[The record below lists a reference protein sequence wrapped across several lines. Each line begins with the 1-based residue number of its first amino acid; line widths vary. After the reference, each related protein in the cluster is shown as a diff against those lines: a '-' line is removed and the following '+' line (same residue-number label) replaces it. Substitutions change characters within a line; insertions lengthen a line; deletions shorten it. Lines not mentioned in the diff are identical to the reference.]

1 MKHMCLLTVVIAVSE
16 SGRGKGVSRG
26 WLQSHFLRF
35 CRALL
40 AVELHLK
47 DNLSTA
53 EHSGKE
59 RPCVEESLHIRVCV
73 QYRMHHM
80 SNNTCTKTAEAAKSL
95 VHTHTHIK
103 YIYIYSSI
111 VLKSITCNVTV
122 AQMRAPCNH
131 HRAAI
136 SGRLSGRISKV
147 VICSQAHFQSDAG
160 LAARPPD
167 LERGPHHLQ
176 TSALFGIFSNG
187 TI

>member
-1 MKHMCLLTVVIAVSE
+1 M
-16 SGRGKGVSRG
+16 
-26 WLQSHFLRF
+26 
-35 CRALL
+35 
-40 AVELHLK
+40 LK
-47 DNLSTA
+47 KVCTF
-53 EHSGKE
+53 
-59 RPCVEESLHIRVCV
+59 VCV
-73 QYRMHHM
+73 C
-80 SNNTCTKTAEAAKSL
+80 STGCTICQIIHARKQQRQLKVWYT
-95 VHTHTHIK
+95 HTHTHII